1 MNRFVLQKEG
11 FFQTIKTGYLKGEVN
26 VKIKLLEPLRVPDKM
41 IEDLSQPLKDLGH
54 EFEYYNEKTMDTVEL
69 IERSQ
74 GADVV
79 MIANNPYPG
88 EVIETCDNLQLINVA
103 FTGVDH
109 VDKEAAKSKGVKIA
123 NAAGYSNQAVAEL
136 VIGLTLD
143 LYRGI
148 TQGDSDIR
156 QADFPGPFQG
166 SEIKDKTVGIIGTG
180 KIGTMTAKLFKAF
193 GANVIGYN
201 RSEHEEAKEL
211 GLTYVG
217 LEELMEQSDIVSI
230 HLPLNEETRGIIS
243 KDLLAKMKPSA
254 VLINCARGPIID
266 NDALAESLNKGEIA
280 GAGIDVFDM
289 EPPLPMDYPLLNAKN
304 AVLAP
309 HVGFLTD
316 EAMVL
321 RAHIAFKNILAF
333 VKGQP
338 QNIVQD

>member
-1 MNRFVLQKEG
+1 M
-11 FFQTIKTGYLKGEVN
+11 
-26 VKIKLLEPLRVPDKM
+26 KIKLLEPLRVPDKM
-41 IEDLSQPLKDLGH
+41 IEDLAKTLKDLGH
-54 EFEYYNEKTMDTVEL
+54 EFEYYHEKTTDSVEL

-74 GADVV
+74 DADIV
-79 MIANNPYPG
+79 MIANNPYPA
-88 EVIETCDNLQLINVA
+88 EVIEAVDDLKLINVA

-109 VDKEAAKSKGVKIA
+109 VAKDAAKSKGVKIA

-143 LYRGI
+143 VYRGI
-148 TQGDSDIR
+148 TQGDADIR
-156 QADFPGPFQG
+156 KADFSGPYQG
-166 SEIKDKTVGIIGTG
+166 REIKNKTVGIIGTG

-193 GANVIGYN
+193 GANLIGYN

-211 GLTYVG
+211 GLEYVD
-217 LEELMEQSDIVSI
+217 LDTLMQQSDIVTV
-230 HLPLNEETRGIIS
+230 HLPLNDETRGIIS

-266 NDALAESLNKGEIA
+266 NEALAESLNEEKIA

-289 EPPLPMDYPLLNAKN
+289 EPPLPADYPLLSAEN

-309 HVGFLTD
+309 HVGYLTD

-321 RAHIAFKNILAF
+321 RAHIAFENTLAF
-333 VKGQP
+333 IKGDP
-338 QNIVQD
+338 QNIVQE